1 VKINKLADLPGA
13 HNPLHRIAYI
23 YFMNSLTR
31 LQRYTVF
38 CLLLVF
44 AQAATGFAQES
55 KPYPTA
61 YRYDIRK
68 KAEGRYGAVV
78 SAHPL
83 ASMVG
88 LDILRQGGNAVD
100 AAIATQLALAVV
112 YPGAGNIGGGGFMLA
127 SLADGRTLAL
137 DYREKA
143 PKAAHRDMYLDKDG
157 NAQMQ
162 KSQAGHLA
170 AGVPGTIAGLFASH
184 TYAKLPFA
192 TLIQPAIDLAR
203 YGFVITEAE
212 ARSLN
217 GTRSSFLRHNT
228 QPTAFVRERPWSA
241 GDTLVQPE
249 LAATLTRV
257 RDAGA
262 KGFYT
267 GETARLI
274 VEEMR
279 RGGGLITLEDLDEYE
294 AKFRTPVSFAYRGHT
309 VLSMPLPSSG
319 GLIIQQSLH
328 MIEPRDIRKM
338 GFHSPEAVQLV
349 TEVERRAYADRAK
362 FMGDADFVKVPVR
375 ALLSD
380 SYLRERMKDYQPG
393 QAGKSSVIL
402 AGNINPE
409 SEETTHL
416 SVADRWGNAVAV
428 TTTLNGGYGA
438 RTVVGGAGF
447 LLNNEMDDFSVKP
460 GVPNMYGAV
469 GAEANAIAP
478 GKRMLSSMTPTIVLK
493 KGKPFLVLGTPGG
506 TTIPTS
512 VLQTILNIIDFGMST
527 EDAVNK
533 PKFHHQWLPDIIFV
547 EKDFPEATAERLKAM
562 GYTIN
567 RREQIGRTEVIRIE
581 RKRRKIKR
589 MEAVGDKRGDD
600 DARSY

>member
-1 VKINKLADLPGA
+1 
-13 HNPLHRIAYI
+13 
-23 YFMNSLTR
+23 MNGFSRLSRYPVWVSILLFVSTVSSL
-31 LQRYTVF
+31 
-38 CLLLVF
+38 
-44 AQAATGFAQES
+44 AQES
-55 KPYPTA
+55 APYPGA
-61 YRYDIRK
+61 FHYEIQK
-68 KAEGRYGAVV
+68 KSDGRNGAVV

-83 ASMVG
+83 ASIVG
-88 LDILRQGGNAVD
+88 LDMLRKGGNAVD

-184 TYAKLPFA
+184 AHAKLPFS
-192 TLIQPAIDLAR
+192 TLIQPAIDLAK
-203 YGFVITEAE
+203 YGFAITEAE

-217 GTRSSFLRHNT
+217 ALKASFLQHNT
-228 QPTAFVRERPWSA
+228 RPTACVRDKPWAA

-249 LAATLTRV
+249 LAVTLTRV

-262 KGFYT
+262 NGFYG

-274 VEEMR
+274 VEEMQ
-279 RGGGLITLEDLDEYE
+279 RGGGLITLEDLAGYE
-294 AKFRTPVSFAYRGHT
+294 AKFRTPIRFDYRGHT

-319 GLIIQQSLH
+319 GLIIQQALE
-328 MIEPRDIRKM
+328 MIEPKDISKM
-338 GFHSPEAVQLV
+338 GFHSAEAVQLV

-375 ALLSD
+375 TLVSE
-380 SYLRERMKDYQPG
+380 SYLRERMKDYLPG
-393 QAGKSSVIL
+393 QAGNSSVIL

-416 SVADRWGNAVAV
+416 SVTDRWGNAVAV

-512 VLQTILNIIDFGMST
+512 VLQTILNIIDFGLTT
-527 EDAVNK
+527 EDAVNA
-533 PKFHHQWLPDIIFV
+533 PKFHHQWLPDVVFM
-547 EKDFPEATAERLKAM
+547 EKDFPEATAERLKSM

-567 RREQIGRTEVIRIE
+567 RRDQIGRTEVIRIE
-581 RKRRKIKR
+581 RKGKKIKR
-589 MEAVGDKRGDD
+589 VEAVGDKRGDD
-600 DARSY
+600 DARSF